1 MRFNITKAINVLA
14 GAIIFFVCLCA
25 DSLMECLSPMTCL
38 SVTLGLLTLAYFL
51 LKLTERLGRRYILI
65 GKKRPRKAIK
75 F

>member
-1 MRFNITKAINVLA
+1 MRFNITKVINILA

-38 SVTLGLLTLAYFL
+38 FVTLGLLALAYFL
-51 LKLTERLGRRYILI
+51 LKLTECLGRRYILI

>member
-14 GAIIFFVCLCA
+14 GTIIFFVCLCA

>member
-14 GAIIFFVCLCA
+14 GTIIFFVCLCA
-25 DSLMECLSPMTCL
+25 DSLMECLSPVTCL

-51 LKLTERLGRRYILI
+51 LKLTERLDRRYILI

>member
-1 MRFNITKAINVLA
+1 MRFNITKVINVLA
-14 GAIIFFVCLCA
+14 GTIIFFVCLCA

-38 SVTLGLLTLAYFL
+38 FVTLGLLALAYFL
-51 LKLTERLGRRYILI
+51 LKLTECLGRRNILI

>member
-1 MRFNITKAINVLA
+1 MRFNITKVINILA
-14 GAIIFFVCLCA
+14 GAIIF
-25 DSLMECLSPMTCL
+25 LSPMTCL

>member
-1 MRFNITKAINVLA
+1 MRFNITKVINVLA
-14 GAIIFFVCLCA
+14 GTIIFFVCLCA

-38 SVTLGLLTLAYFL
+38 FVTLGLLALAYFL
-51 LKLTERLGRRYILI
+51 LKLTECLGRRYILI

>member
-1 MRFNITKAINVLA
+1 MRFNITKVINVLA
-14 GAIIFFVCLCA
+14 GTIIFFVCLCA

-38 SVTLGLLTLAYFL
+38 FVTLGLLALVYFL
-51 LKLTERLGRRYILI
+51 LKLTECLGRRYILI

>member
-14 GAIIFFVCLCA
+14 GTIIFFVCLCA
-25 DSLMECLSPMTCL
+25 DSLMECLSPVTCL

>member
-25 DSLMECLSPMTCL
+25 DSLMECLSPVACL